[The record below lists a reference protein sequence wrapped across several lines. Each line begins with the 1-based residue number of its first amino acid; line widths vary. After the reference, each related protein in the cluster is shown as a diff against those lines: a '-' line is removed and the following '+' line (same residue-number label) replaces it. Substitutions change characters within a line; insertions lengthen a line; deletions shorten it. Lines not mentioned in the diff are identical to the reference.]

1 MSSQR
6 ERNEDHGFPVIGE
19 APVDGLPPLERS
31 SLALRVR
38 ELIRRAIVDGVLPPG
53 GQVSPREVAA
63 RLGVS
68 PTPVREALIHL
79 DAIGLVE
86 FLPGRIRIASPTPDA
101 LRAAYE
107 LREALEG
114 MAARLAAL
122 RRSPDEA
129 VLIRD
134 LADRSV
140 AAAHARDQEQF
151 RFHDAA
157 FHRAVGRAARSEWL
171 EQYLS
176 NALDLALTLRNLG
189 TAGRSFTAHAAP
201 LHVAIADAIARR
213 DPDEAERV
221 SREHVRAVT
230 AQIVPDGDAP
240 R

>member
-1 MSSQR
+1 MSDDSAR
-6 ERNEDHGFPVIGE
+6 HELHSLEAIGE
-19 APVDGLPPLERS
+19 PAGNGLPPLDRS
-31 SLALRVR
+31 SLAHRAR

-79 DAIGLVE
+79 DAIGLVQ
-86 FLPGRIRIASPTPDA
+86 FLPGRIRIASPTPAA

-114 MAARLAAL
+114 MAARLAAF
-122 RRSPDEA
+122 RRTAEEA
-129 VLIRD
+129 AEIRD
-134 LADRSV
+134 LADRSI
-140 AAAHARDQEQF
+140 AAADGRDQERF
-151 RFHDAA
+151 RLYDAS
-157 FHRAVGRAARSEWL
+157 FHRAVGHAARSEWL

-176 NALDLALTLRNLG
+176 NALDVALTLRNLG

-201 LHVAIADAIARR
+201 LHVAIAEAIARR
-213 DPDEAERV
+213 DADEAERV

-230 AQIVPDGDAP
+230 EQIVPE
-240 R
+240 